1 MAKELDRVETEIQI
15 EGEDVQD
22 EEGENIEAAKELLEA
37 IKENMKKHKGRK
49 CKVR

>member
-1 MAKELDRVETEIQI
+1 MAKGLDRVELEIER

-37 IKENMKKHKGRK
+37 IKENMKRHKGRK
-49 CKVR
+49 YEVR